1 MIRLMPLLLL
11 IAACA
16 PREQPPS
23 SRAAASAG
31 GTPELQR
38 VCTAEAERIVN
49 YRERGQVMRMD
60 SSFGDSDMTND
71 VPTARLRSD
80 AYQQQALRDELIR
93 ECIRKSGV
101 GPAPVDATTQ
111 RPAPRARR

>member
-1 MIRLMPLLLL
+1 MIRLIPLLLL

-23 SRAAASAG
+23 SRAAAAG
-31 GTPELQR
+31 ATPELLR

-71 VPTARLRSD
+71 VPSARLRSD
-80 AYQQQALRDELIR
+80 AYQQQTLRDELIR
-93 ECIRKSGV
+93 DCIRNSGV
-101 GPAPVDATTQ
+101 GPAPVNANTQ
-111 RPAPRARR
+111 RPAARPRR